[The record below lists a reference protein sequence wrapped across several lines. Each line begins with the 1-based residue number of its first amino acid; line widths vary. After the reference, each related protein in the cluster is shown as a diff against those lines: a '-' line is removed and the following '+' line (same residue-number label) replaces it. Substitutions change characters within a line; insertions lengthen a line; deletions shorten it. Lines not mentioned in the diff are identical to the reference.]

1 MLPSPDEHYQ
11 TLLADDKLS
20 SDAGQNGAVQC
31 LEGLFTALQNSGILL
46 KRGASPAKGNGFV
59 SRLFGAKKSGSVSPQ
74 KGIYLYG
81 GVGRGKTMLMDLFA
95 KSIPAENLQRF
106 HFHDFMVAAQDA
118 IQRARMQGANDPI
131 DVAADM
137 LRAPGHIVSFDE
149 MEVRDIADAMII
161 KRLFDGLW
169 SRGMILVT
177 TSNRLP
183 EELYLNGLHRDRFLP
198 FIASLKQ
205 RMDVHHIGEGVD
217 WRSRVLQTVSSWH
230 VLAGGVSQHDKDA
243 IDVQLDGLFTRLSGD
258 APLLEEVI
266 IVAGRSLTFKKVAG
280 DLLDVHFDEICR
292 TTLGA
297 RDYLVLADRFAGMML
312 RDIPV
317 LGDAEQN
324 EARRFMWLVDALY
337 DRGRFI
343 ITSAAAP
350 QDEIYTGGQWAFEF
364 ARTRS
369 RLQEM
374 AQLRGMR
381 AET

>member
-59 SRLFGAKKSGSVSPQ
+59 SWLFGAKKSGSVSPQ

-137 LRAPGHIVSFDE
+137 LLAPGHIVCFDE

-217 WRSRVLQTVSSWH
+217 WRSRVLQTVPSWH

>member
-1 MLPSPDEHYQ
+1 MLPSPDEYYQ
-11 TLLADDKLS
+11 TLLAGDKLS

-31 LEGLFTALQNSGILL
+31 LDGLFSALQKSGILL
-46 KRGASPAKGNGFV
+46 KRAASPTEGNGFV
-59 SRLFGAKKSGSVSPQ
+59 SRLFSRRKSGNLPSP

-95 KSIPAENLQRF
+95 KSIPTKNLQRF

-118 IQRARMQGANDPI
+118 IQRARMEGADDPI
-131 DVAADM
+131 DAAADM
-137 LRAPGHIVSFDE
+137 LLAAGHIVCFDE

-169 SRGMILVT
+169 SRGMVLVT

-183 EELYLNGLHRDRFLP
+183 DDLYLNGLHRDRFLP

-217 WRSRVLQTVSSWH
+217 WRTRVLQTVSSWH
-230 VLAGGVSQHDKDA
+230 VLAGNVSQKDKRALDA
-243 IDVQLDGLFTRLSGD
+243 QLDSLFTRLSGE

-266 IVAGRSLTFKKVAG
+266 MVAGRSLIFKKIAG

-350 QDEIYTGGQWAFEF
+350 QDQIYTGSQWAFEF
-364 ARTRS
+364 VRTRS